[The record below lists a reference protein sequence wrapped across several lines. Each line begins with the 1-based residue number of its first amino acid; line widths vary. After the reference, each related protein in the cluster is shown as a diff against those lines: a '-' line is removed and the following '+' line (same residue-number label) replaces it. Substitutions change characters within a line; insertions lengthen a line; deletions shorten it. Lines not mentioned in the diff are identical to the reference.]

1 MELLRAGK
9 EYLKTILLL
18 EQNSDAVRSLDVA
31 RALHVTKPSVSKAMK
46 RLREGGYLTM
56 DAAKRINL
64 TEVGREIAEQATEKH
79 RVLTSCFL
87 SMGIDPIVAERDA
100 CALEHAISSEALEQM
115 QRFIDRKGGVS

>member
-64 TEVGREIAEQATEKH
+64 TGVGREIAEQATEKH
-79 RVLTSCFL
+79 RVLTSCLL

-115 QRFIDRKGGVS
+115 QRFIDRKDGVS

>member
-31 RALHVTKPSVSKAMK
+31 RALRVTKPSVSKAMK

-79 RVLTSCFL
+79 RILTSCLL
-87 SMGIDPIVAERDA
+87 SMGIDPIVAECDA

>member
-79 RVLTSCFL
+79 RILTSCLL
-87 SMGIDPIVAERDA
+87 SMGIDPIVAECDA

>member
-79 RVLTSCFL
+79 RVLTSCLL

-115 QRFIDRKGGVS
+115 Q

>member
-79 RVLTSCFL
+79 RVLTSCLL

>member
-56 DAAKRINL
+56 DAAKWINL

-79 RVLTSCFL
+79 RVLTSCLL